1 MFKYILLGA
10 VQGLTEF
17 LPVSSSG
24 HLLIAQNLL
33 GLSGEEIALAIVLH
47 LGTLIAVVVFFF
59 KEILEVLRD
68 KAYLALVILVTFITG
83 VIGLI
88 GKDFFE
94 GLFSSTKAVVVSF
107 LITGVI
113 LLLTRNF
120 MSAKNE
126 KIGTKDALILGF
138 TQAIA
143 ILPGISRSG
152 ITISTLLFRKI
163 EKEACFKFS
172 FLISIPLILGA
183 TLLEIR
189 KIGSALEGNLVNLT
203 AGFVASVICGLIAL
217 FILKAVIKRAKFYYF
232 GYYCILVAL
241 LTLIF
246 IK

>member
-10 VQGLTEF
+10 IQGLTEF

-24 HLLIAQNLL
+24 HLLIAQNVL
-33 GLSGEEIALAIVLH
+33 GLSGEEIAVSIVLH

-59 KEILEVLRD
+59 REIIKVFRD
-68 KAYLALVILVTFITG
+68 KAYMFLIIVVTFITG
-83 VIGLI
+83 IIGII

-94 GLFSSTKAVVVSF
+94 GLFCSIEAAVVSF

-120 MSAKNE
+120 MNAKN
-126 KIGTKDALILGF
+126 KKVGMKDALILGF

-143 ILPGISRSG
+143 IVPGISRSG

-163 EKEACFKFS
+163 EKEACFQVS
-172 FLISIPLILGA
+172 FLVSIPLILGA
-183 TLLEIR
+183 TLLEIK
-189 KIGSALEGNLVNLT
+189 KIGSALEGNFINLA
-203 AGFVASVICGLIAL
+203 AGFATSVICGLIAL
-217 FILKAVIKRAKFYYF
+217 FILKSVIKRAKFYYF

-246 IK
+246 LK